1 MVKMKNYISMFL
13 VMVMIFS
20 VQPGTVIK
28 AVEQETLLEWTVK
41 SVTLTHKT
49 VEFTVDGVG
58 NVQDAVAVVTDK
70 ESGST
75 VFEGNFSIN
84 SASQK
89 IKIDITDGY
98 LKPGQYSLY
107 IKNSD
112 GKKTLTKN
120 VSVSSHNSSLSV
132 FPEKA
137 YPSCYLA
144 EVTSMDYLPSDL
156 ELKATATVGFQTYEG
171 TVDAQGNVK
180 IEYPAQTVGTI
191 VKVKISDEYGCEY
204 ISDKSVEDV
213 SFVKKELQAWHTGIG
228 LSKYE
233 NKLKD
238 TERIGV
244 KVDGQIYYSEYG
256 AGANDTGSY
265 KERLIV
271 SYPDTELK
279 EVTVWYE
286 SKYGSKS
293 KEETLSVE
301 DCKLAD
307 CDYSISAYQY
317 RAKGKVT
324 ANSLGQIPSQI
335 KTTIDGKDYIADVS
349 TSGAFTIEY
358 PAQENYQSLTFEFY
372 DKHNCS
378 CKDNVSVYD
387 ALANKY
393 PYITKEDVLPTVT
406 SMQEEMK
413 DIRLVAEINGE
424 KYYGDYGQKFVEY
437 PYQTPGTEV
446 VLWLED
452 RNLCVSIAAVGE
464 VFGGVYKIEQN
475 ARTGG
480 VSGTVH
486 SGGEYAN
493 GDTSYYKADIEEMYV
508 LIKGKKYECTL
519 EKQNKTDDDFDEDE
533 EDDYYD
539 DETSYYYYSVKYPKQ
554 KIGTEIEICLIDSN
568 QITYS
573 KTVKLKNIPPKL
585 KIDKIDSSSTKVSG
599 ATAAK
604 SKVIIKAG
612 SKKYKCIAR
621 NNGKFSKRIKA
632 QNKGTKISVSVI
644 TPEGYTNTKSTK
656 VRFATGT
663 LWITNYVYRTSKNVR
678 IKLTNAKKGDKVKVI
693 IGSKTYTKKISS
705 GKKVQ
710 VIKVGIKK
718 APAGAKVKAVL
729 YDKFKNKKDSES
741 SMVYYGDK
749 IYTGMSSKNV
759 VLTTWGYPVMR
770 NDYGYG
776 PLQWVFES
784 GKTTLYVYIK
794 NGKVVNMQTI
804 NY

>member
-1 MVKMKNYISMFL
+1 M
-13 VMVMIFS
+13 
-20 VQPGTVIK
+20 
-28 AVEQETLLEWTVK
+28 
-41 SVTLTHKT
+41 
-49 VEFTVDGVG
+49 
-58 NVQDAVAVVTDK
+58 
-70 ESGST
+70 
-75 VFEGNFSIN
+75 
-84 SASQK
+84 
-89 IKIDITDGY
+89 
-98 LKPGQYSLY
+98 
-107 IKNSD
+107 
-112 GKKTLTKN
+112 
-120 VSVSSHNSSLSV
+120 
-132 FPEKA
+132 
-137 YPSCYLA
+137 
-144 EVTSMDYLPSDL
+144 
-156 ELKATATVGFQTYEG
+156 
-171 TVDAQGNVK
+171 
-180 IEYPAQTVGTI
+180 
-191 VKVKISDEYGCEY
+191 
-204 ISDKSVEDV
+204 
-213 SFVKKELQAWHTGIG
+213 
-228 LSKYE
+228 
-233 NKLKD
+233 
-238 TERIGV
+238 
-244 KVDGQIYYSEYG
+244 
-256 AGANDTGSY
+256 
-265 KERLIV
+265 
-271 SYPDTELK
+271 
-279 EVTVWYE
+279 
-286 SKYGSKS
+286 
-293 KEETLSVE
+293 
-301 DCKLAD
+301 
-307 CDYSISAYQY
+307 
-317 RAKGKVT
+317 
-324 ANSLGQIPSQI
+324 
-335 KTTIDGKDYIADVS
+335 
-349 TSGAFTIEY
+349 
-358 PAQENYQSLTFEFY
+358 
-372 DKHNCS
+372 
-378 CKDNVSVYD
+378 
-387 ALANKY
+387 
-393 PYITKEDVLPTVT
+393 
-406 SMQEEMK
+406 
-413 DIRLVAEINGE
+413 
-424 KYYGDYGQKFVEY
+424 
-437 PYQTPGTEV
+437 
-446 VLWLED
+446 
-452 RNLCVSIAAVGE
+452 
-464 VFGGVYKIEQN
+464 FGGVYKIEQN

>member
-1 MVKMKNYISMFL
+1 MVKMKKYISMLL
-13 VMVMIFS
+13 VIVMIFG

-28 AVEQETLLEWTVK
+28 AAEQETLLEWTVK

-49 VEFTVDGVG
+49 VEFIVDGVESA
-58 NVQDAVAVVTDK
+58 QDAVAVVTDR

-75 VFEGNFSIN
+75 VFEGDFSIN

-98 LKPGQYSLY
+98 LKAGRYGFY
-107 IKNSD
+107 VKNSE
-112 GKKTLTKN
+112 GKKTQTISASL
-120 VSVSSHNSSLSV
+120 SSHDVYLWISGN
-132 FPEKA
+132 A
-137 YPSCYLA
+137 YPNCYIAKLS
-144 EVTSMDYLPSDL
+144 SMYSLPSDL
-156 ELKATATVGFQTYEG
+156 KLKVTATVGFQTYDG
-171 TVDAQGNVK
+171 TIDAQGNVK
-180 IEYPAQTVGTI
+180 IEYPAQVLGTI
-191 VKVKISDEYGCEY
+191 IKIKISDEYGCEY
-204 ISDKSVEDV
+204 DNEDSVEDV
-213 SFVKKELQAWHTGIG
+213 SFSKKDLQVWHNGIG

-271 SYPDTELK
+271 SYPDTESK

-301 DCKLAD
+301 DCKLSD
-307 CDYSISAYQY
+307 CIYSISAYQY

-324 ANSLGQIPSQI
+324 ANTLGQIPSQV
-335 KTTIDGKDYIADVS
+335 KTTIDGKNYIADVS

-358 PAQENYQSLTFEFY
+358 PAQENYKDITFEFY

-378 CKDNVSVYD
+378 CKDTVSVYD
-387 ALANKY
+387 TLAEREPDISKGN
-393 PYITKEDVLPTVT
+393 VLPTIT
-406 SMQEEMK
+406 SMQEEME

-424 KYYGDYGQKFVEY
+424 KYYGEYGQKFVEY
-437 PYQTPGTEV
+437 PYQAPGTKIN
-446 VLWLED
+446 LWLED
-452 RNLCVSIAAVGE
+452 SNLCISTTVTAE
-464 VFGGVYKIEQN
+464 VFGGAYKIEQN
-475 ARTGG
+475 ARTGKI
-480 VSGTVH
+480 SGTVH
-486 SGGEYAN
+486 TGGYI
-493 GDTSYYKADIEEMYV
+493 SYKADIKEMYV

-519 EKQNKTDDDFDEDE
+519 EKQNKTNDNYDEY
-533 EDDYYD
+533 EDKDL
-539 DETSYYYYSVKYPKQ
+539 YYYFSAKYPKQ

-573 KTVKLKNIPPKL
+573 KRAKLKNIPPKL

-599 ATAAK
+599 TTAAK
-604 SKVIIKAG
+604 SKVIIKVG
-612 SKKYKCIAR
+612 SKKYKCTAG
-621 NNGKFSKRIKA
+621 NNGKFSKKIKA
-632 QNKGTKISVSVI
+632 QNKGTKISVSVT

-663 LWITNYVYRTSKNVR
+663 LWITNYVYRTSRNVR
-678 IKLTNAKKGDKVKVI
+678 IKLTNAKKGDKVKVL

-705 GKKVQ
+705 GKKIQ
-710 VIKVGIKK
+710 VIKVGIKS
-718 APAGAKVKAVL
+718 AAAGTKVKAAL
-729 YDKFKNKKDSES
+729 YDKFKNKKDSDS
-741 SMVYYGDK
+741 CMIYYGNT
-749 IYTGMSSKNV
+749 IYKGMSSKNV

-776 PLQWVFES
+776 PLQWVFKS
-784 GKTTLYVYIK
+784 GQTTLYVYIK
-794 NGKVVNMQTI
+794 NGKVVSWQRI